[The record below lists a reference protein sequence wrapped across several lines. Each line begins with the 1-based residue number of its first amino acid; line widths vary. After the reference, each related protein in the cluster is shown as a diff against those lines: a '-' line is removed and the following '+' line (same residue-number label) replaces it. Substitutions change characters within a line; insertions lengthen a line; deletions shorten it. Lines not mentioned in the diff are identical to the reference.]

1 MKKYIYAYVITSTV
15 WCSGY
20 ALYVSNRSE
29 NMSLLQNILI
39 GTIPALVTGAITAV
53 ATLHVAKKN
62 RLNNNTDAL
71 KALKESNERTFNT
84 IKEDIGRGTFSSA
97 TLTEQHKNLQDEIRR
112 DFSVIQKRYEKE
124 DAVYDKYSRQQLDIE
139 GAVKAYLEEYKR
151 LIAENN
157 DMSSRI
163 VQLELEIEALKNQQQ
178 QSQSQEQTIR
188 KGMSR

>member
-62 RLNNNTDAL
+62 RLNNNTEAL

-97 TLTEQHKNLQDEIRR
+97 TLTEQHKNLQDEITRN
-112 DFSVIQKRYEKE
+112 FSVIQKRYEKE
-124 DAVYDKYSRQQLDIE
+124 DAVYDKYSRQQLDLD
-139 GAVKAYLEEYKR
+139 ATLKFFLEDYKR
-151 LIAENN
+151 LIAENSGLN
-157 DMSSRI
+157 TKVFQLEQRI
-163 VQLELEIEALKNQQQ
+163 DQLEEKVQLDATLNRNQH
-178 QSQSQEQTIR
+178 
-188 KGMSR
+188 KGITR